1 MHRIY
6 RDSLGEVK
14 VPRDAYFGPETQRAL
29 QNFQISELRFPR
41 VFIESLALI
50 KLAAAKANMSLG
62 LLEKRIGS
70 AIVKAAEEVL
80 EGKFEGEFPL
90 DVFQTGSGTSTN
102 MNVNEVIASRA
113 AEILGGE
120 RGDRSLVH
128 PNDHV
133 NLGQSTNDV
142 FPTAIHIAAVEE
154 TDRKLLPSLRL
165 LSSALREK
173 AAEFSDVVKAGRTHM
188 QDAVPI
194 TLGQEFSGYAA
205 MVENG
210 VDRVEKA
217 VQGLLELPIGGTAVG
232 TGLNTDPRF
241 AELVVKEINSL
252 TGRRYRLSR
261 NSFEALQGRDACVE
275 FSGAL
280 KTVAVSLMK
289 IANDLRIMSSGP
301 YTGLAEIELPALQ
314 PGSSIMPGKVNPV
327 IPEAV
332 RMVAAQVIGNDLVIT
347 LAGQGGELELNVMMP
362 IIAYNLLQSISIEA
376 NAAKALGEK
385 CVAGVKADR
394 DRCLRYAEGSAALVT
409 AISPIVGY
417 DLAAKLARKALAEGR
432 SIREI
437 LIEEKILSREELD
450 KVLDLRRMAAGG
462 RAG

>member
-1 MHRIY
+1 
-6 RDSLGEVK
+6 
-14 VPRDAYFGPETQRAL
+14 
-29 QNFQISELRFPR
+29 
-41 VFIESLALI
+41 
-50 KLAAAKANMSLG
+50 
-62 LLEKRIGS
+62 
-70 AIVKAAEEVL
+70 
-80 EGKFEGEFPL
+80 
-90 DVFQTGSGTSTN
+90 
-102 MNVNEVIASRA
+102 
-113 AEILGGE
+113 
-120 RGDRSLVH
+120 
-128 PNDHV
+128 
-133 NLGQSTNDV
+133 
-142 FPTAIHIAAVEE
+142 
-154 TDRKLLPSLRL
+154 
-165 LSSALREK
+165 
-173 AAEFSDVVKAGRTHM
+173 
-188 QDAVPI
+188 
-194 TLGQEFSGYAA
+194 
-205 MVENG
+205 
-210 VDRVEKA
+210 
-217 VQGLLELPIGGTAVG
+217 
-232 TGLNTDPRF
+232 
-241 AELVVKEINSL
+241 
-252 TGRRYRLSR
+252 
-261 NSFEALQGRDACVE
+261 
-275 FSGAL
+275 
-280 KTVAVSLMK
+280 
-289 IANDLRIMSSGP
+289 MSSGP